1 MLEQLRERKRQLS
14 VLVAFGTKR
23 STLGASVLWQTAV
36 PVVLGIALAVVFG
49 LGLGWALLRILG
61 DASADWLVFLPAA
74 GAGAGVIALVSLISL
89 PFLWRMMR
97 PDGLRT
103 E

>member
-1 MLEQLRERKRQLS
+1 M
-14 VLVAFGTKR
+14 
-23 STLGASVLWQTAV
+23 LWQTAV
-36 PVVLGIALAVVFG
+36 PVALGIGLAMVFG
-49 LGLGWALLRILG
+49 LGLGWGLLRLL
-61 DASADWLVFLPAA
+61 DAPTTDWLVFLPVTAA
-74 GAGAGVIALVSLISL
+74 GTAVIALVTLVSL